1 MRVIHVPGRGFW
13 RRKTEFHSSIRK
25 AQDTSFMSA
34 ESVRKQAE
42 HLSWVTGSKA
52 MVVSGTMDEIVS
64 LARVA
69 DIMSL

>member
-1 MRVIHVPGRGFW
+1 
-13 RRKTEFHSSIRK
+13 
-25 AQDTSFMSA
+25 MSA